1 MYGDKISVIIPIYN
15 MQEYLDKC
23 ISSVMHQTYD
33 NLEIILVDD
42 GSCDQSLAICR
53 KYQKSDKRIQVIHK
67 ENGGL
72 VSARKEGIERATGE
86 YVTFV
91 DADDWIDE
99 NAYEKILDGTEEA
112 DVIAYGLIEEY
123 GHKQISRRND
133 FMEGRYEESRLREEV
148 IPKMLYR
155 GNFFEFGILPN
166 LVCKL
171 IKRSLLQSCC
181 RKINNRV
188 TMGEDADFTYHVM
201 LEAKSLYMK
210 DICPYH
216 YIQRTASMVRNE
228 VAADSLKS
236 LFEDLNTADKT
247 GENLQWQRQVHIYM
261 KFLFLL
267 KRTDECVKNDSFFQQ
282 FVDKKVIVYG
292 AGNYGQAVSNALER
306 ELHTKIIGIADRAWE
321 QLQEGDNRVIAPK
334 DILKKSFDYVYIGI
348 LNEDICKKVKEQLVH
363 EGIKEDSI
371 LYYDGSRVSLTD
383 IRLILEKG

>member
-23 ISSVMHQTYD
+23 ISSVIHQTYD

-42 GSCDQSLAICR
+42 GSGDQSLAICR
-53 KYQKSDKRIQVIHK
+53 KYQKSDKRIRVIHK

-72 VSARKEGIERATGE
+72 VSARKEGIEKATGE
-86 YVTFV
+86 YITFV

-99 NAYEKILDGTEEA
+99 NAYEKILDGTEKV

-123 GHKQISRRND
+123 GHKQISRRNN
-133 FMEGRYEESRLREEV
+133 FSAGRYEGSRLRKEV
-148 IPKMLYR
+148 VPKMLYR
-155 GNFFEFGILPN
+155 GKFFEFGILPN

-188 TMGEDADFTYHVM
+188 TIGEDADFTYHVM

-210 DICPYH
+210 DISPYH
-216 YIQRTASMVRNE
+216 YIQRTASMVRNK

-236 LFEDLNTADKT
+236 LFEDLITADKT
-247 GENLQWQRQVHIYM
+247 GENTQWQSQVHIYM
-261 KFLFLL
+261 NFLFLL
-267 KRTDECVKNDSFFQQ
+267 KRTDECVKNDCFFQQ
-282 FVDKKVIVYG
+282 FADKKVIVYG
-292 AGNYGQAVSNALER
+292 AGNYGRAVSNALER
-306 ELHTKIIGIADRAWE
+306 ELHTKIIGIADRDWE

-334 DILKKSFDYVYIGI
+334 DILKKELDYIYVGI
-348 LNEDICKKVKEQLVH
+348 LNEDVCKIVKEQLVH
-363 EGIKEDSI
+363 EGIKEESI
-371 LYYDGSRVSLTD
+371 LYYEGSQVSLTD
-383 IRLILEKG
+383 IR

>member
-23 ISSVMHQTYD
+23 ISSVMRQTYD

-53 KYQKSDKRIQVIHK
+53 KYQKSDKRVQVIHK

-99 NAYEKILDGTEEA
+99 NAYEKILDGTEDA

-133 FMEGRYEESRLREEV
+133 FLEGRYEESRLREEV

-155 GNFFEFGILPN
+155 GKFFEFGILPN

-210 DICPYH
+210 NISPYH

-236 LFEDLNTADKT
+236 LFEDLITADKT
-247 GENLQWQRQVHIYM
+247 GENTQWQRQVHIYM
-261 KFLFLL
+261 NFLFLL
-267 KRTDECVKNDSFFQQ
+267 KRTGECVKKDSFFQQ
-282 FVDKKVIVYG
+282 FADKKVIVYG
-292 AGNYGQAVSNALER
+292 AGNYGRAVSNALER
-306 ELHTKIIGIADRAWE
+306 ELHTKIIGIADQDWE
-321 QLQEGDNRVIAPK
+321 QLQKSDNRVIAPK
-334 DILKKSFDYVYIGI
+334 DMLEKQFDYVYIGI
-348 LNEDICKKVKEQLVH
+348 LNEDICKKVKEQLVY
-363 EGIKEDSI
+363 EGIKENCI
-371 LYYDGSRVSLTD
+371 LYYNDLQVNLTD
-383 IRLILEKG
+383 IKLFWA

>member
-42 GSCDQSLAICR
+42 GSDDQSLAICR

-67 ENGGL
+67 ENGGP
-72 VSARKEGIERATGE
+72 VSARKEGIERATGA

-99 NAYEKILDGTEEA
+99 NAYEKILNGAERE

-123 GHKQISRRND
+123 GHKRICRMND
-133 FMEGRYEESRLREEV
+133 FPAGVYEGSRLREEV
-148 IPKMLYR
+148 IPRMLYQ

-171 IKRSLLQSCC
+171 IKRFLLLASCQN
-181 RKINNRV
+181 INNCI
-188 TMGEDADFTYHVM
+188 TMGDDADFTYHAM
-201 LEAKSLYMK
+201 IEAKSLRII
-210 DICPYH
+210 DISPYH
-216 YIQRTASMVRNE
+216 YIQRAKSVVRNE
-228 VAADSLKS
+228 VATDGLKG
-236 LFEDLNTADKT
+236 LFKDLITADKT
-247 GENLQWQRQVHIYM
+247 GKNEQWKKQVYIYM
-261 KFLFLL
+261 NFLLLL
-267 KRTDECVKNDSFFQQ
+267 KRTAECVKGVPFFQQ
-282 FVDKKVIVYG
+282 FSDKKVVVYG
-292 AGNYGQAVSNALER
+292 AGNYGRAVSNALES
-306 ELHTKIIGIADRAWE
+306 ELHTKIVGIADQDWE
-321 QLQEGDNRVIAPK
+321 QLQERDSRVIAPE

-348 LNEDICKKVKEQLVH
+348 LNEDVCKMVKEQLVH
-363 EGIKEDSI
+363 EGIKEESI

-383 IRLILEKG
+383 IRLI